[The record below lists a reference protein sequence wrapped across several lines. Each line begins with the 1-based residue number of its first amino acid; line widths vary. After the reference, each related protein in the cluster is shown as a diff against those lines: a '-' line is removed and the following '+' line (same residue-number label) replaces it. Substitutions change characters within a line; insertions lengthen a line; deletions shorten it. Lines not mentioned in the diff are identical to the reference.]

1 MVVTQQ
7 GKACITT
14 FTLSQLILSQGSNP
28 GLITRLVDE
37 VSDVKMVLQFSVS
50 FDTSAFGFNL
60 LIFLLS
66 LNSLFQ
72 ERYNNIRYVI

>member
-1 MVVTQQ
+1 MVVTQE
-7 GKACITT
+7 GKACVTI
-14 FTLSQLILSQGSNP
+14 FTLSQLILSQGSYP

-37 VSDVKMVLQFSVS
+37 LSDAEVVLQFSVS
-50 FDTSAFGFNL
+50 FDTFAFGFNL

-72 ERYNNIRYVI
+72 GRYNNIRYVI

>member
-1 MVVTQQ
+1 MVVTQE
-7 GKACITT
+7 GKACVTT

-37 VSDVKMVLQFSVS
+37 LSDAEVVLQFSVS
-50 FDTSAFGFNL
+50 FDTFAFGFNL

>member
-1 MVVTQQ
+1 MVVTQE
-7 GKACITT
+7 GKACVTT

-37 VSDVKMVLQFSVS
+37 LSDAEVVLQFNFS
-50 FDTSAFGFNL
+50 FDTFAFGFNL

>member
-1 MVVTQQ
+1 MVVTQE
-7 GKACITT
+7 GKACVTT
-14 FTLSQLILSQGSNP
+14 FTLSQLTLSQGSNP

-37 VSDVKMVLQFSVS
+37 VSDAEVVLQFSVS
-50 FDTSAFGFNL
+50 FDTFAFGFNL

-72 ERYNNIRYVI
+72 GRYNNIRYVI